1 MVGSLGALS
10 MLAGCAMFTNEE
22 PGAEAW
28 AAPYPETADRP
39 GTLDIQVFRENTRIS
54 LTNTTP
60 RALPAGRIWLN
71 RRFSHPVDEL
81 AAGESIDLS
90 LLGFVDE
97 FGEVFRAGG
106 FFATIQPDPVVLVEW
121 GREGEGEEAAELIG
135 LVIVSNEMS

>member
-1 MVGSLGALS
+1 MLFTLS
-10 MLAGCAMFTNEE
+10 GCAIFTNED
-22 PGAEAW
+22 PAATAW
-28 AAPYPETADRP
+28 ATAYPEAPDRI

-54 LTNTTP
+54 MTNTTP
-60 RALPAGRIWLN
+60 RTLPAGRIWLN

-81 AAGESIDLS
+81 PAGESLDLS

-121 GREGEGEEAAELIG
+121 GSEADGDAAPELIG